1 MENYVFVCI
10 GTNKL
15 IADSLGPRVGEKLE
29 RYFKENPM
37 VQVLGTMKNPV
48 HFKNANIVLKKL
60 EETKKKNIILVD
72 SALAFEAPIGDT
84 YIGRGGIELGKAY
97 GKSFYFPGILNFK
110 TVIENRKEKVDW
122 KVEQMEL
129 LAQRVSRKIE
139 NVVKY
144 CDIM

>member
-60 EETKKKNIILVD
+60 EDTKKKNIIFIV
-72 SALAFEAPIGDT
+72 F
-84 YIGRGGIELGKAY
+84 
-97 GKSFYFPGILNFK
+97 
-110 TVIENRKEKVDW
+110 
-122 KVEQMEL
+122 
-129 LAQRVSRKIE
+129 
-139 NVVKY
+139 
-144 CDIM
+144 